1 MNETLL
7 HSVGKLLTDAL
18 GTSECDIGLKLPTD
32 PGYDAPG
39 PEREN
44 RNGRQLPI
52 QGLNCSNIRSP
63 LPSVMTHQYHGPSS
77 ASPPFSAWFSR

>member
-7 HSVGKLLTDAL
+7 HSVGKLLADAL

-32 PGYDAPG
+32 PGYGAPG

-44 RNGRQLPI
+44 
-52 QGLNCSNIRSP
+52 
-63 LPSVMTHQYHGPSS
+63 
-77 ASPPFSAWFSR
+77 